1 MNPLKWIALVF
12 ILILIGG
19 CASTKPQK
27 SESRNGEF
35 IGEET
40 GWPEMKVKVR
50 LHEGRIQA
58 IEILEAGGTPSYT
71 DQAIAVMPNRVIQAN
86 STDVDA
92 VTGATLSCDS
102 FLSAVRDAL
111 GKAK

>member
-1 MNPLKWIALVF
+1 MKPLKWIVLLFV
-12 ILILIGG
+12 LILIGG

-27 SESRNGEF
+27 SGVQDGEF

-50 LHEGRIQA
+50 LHESQIQA

-71 DQAIAVMPNRVIQAN
+71 DQAIAVMPDRVIQAN
-86 STDVDA
+86 STEVDS
-92 VTGATLSCDS
+92 VTGATLSCES

>member
-1 MNPLKWIALVF
+1 MKQLRWIVLVF
-12 ILILIGG
+12 VLILIGG
-19 CASTKPQK
+19 CASTKSQK
-27 SESRNGEF
+27 SENRNGEF

-50 LHEGRIQA
+50 LQEGRIQA
-58 IEILEAGGTPSYT
+58 IEILQAGGTPSYT
-71 DQAIAVMPNRVIQAN
+71 EQAIAVMPDRVVEAN
-86 STDVDA
+86 SAEVDG
-92 VTGATLSCDS
+92 VTGATLSCEA